1 MEKSDCGSLLR
12 KDGRAVDPEETGN
25 RPGPG
30 RCLVPLAALERRS
43 TGKGFRSLFIGDC
56 SGLCLRFSCPV
67 AACPPL
73 ENRAEDSAGRAQSQP
88 CLVLPIHRAVGH
100 GLAACP
106 AGEDRGAKD
115 VFLRHGRR
123 FCQNEPYAQLRTAGQ
138 GGSVRLHMTG
148 LAEIRNDT
156 DGSLS
161 QKSIS
166 CWCTHSAHRRLLR
179 FCR

>member
-1 MEKSDCGSLLR
+1 MPGASCRLGKTEYRERFPESVYRRLLR
-12 KDGRAVDPEETGN
+12 ALFAFFMS
-25 RPGPG
+25 G
-30 RCLVPLAALERRS
+30 RCLSSFGKPCRGQRS
-43 TGKGFRSLFIGDC
+43 
-56 SGLCLRFSCPV
+56 
-67 AACPPL
+67 
-73 ENRAEDSAGRAQSQP
+73 RAQSQP